1 MVERVGQVEPGG
13 QSPAQEPDGQ
23 PREPGTDQPES
34 APGRRARAWTLTVA
48 GAWSAMAVVGLTIG
62 RPELAMVTH
71 IAVRAVSGAP
81 FSGAVVPVLAV
92 PAANPSAAP
101 KRSGGPSS
109 SVQEGVRVTYPA
121 AAKAAA
127 SGGQPSAATS
137 TSPPASSGPS
147 PTGQPPTY
155 GQPSPSP
162 GPTPSSSSPASSPS
176 ATASAPPS
184 SPAPTDTATPTP
196 TDSASP
202 VATDSANCLQS
213 ASSSPSVSSL
223 INSLLDCPSSLLGSP

>member
-1 MVERVGQVEPGG
+1 MVEQVEPGG
-13 QSPAQEPDGQ
+13 QSPAQEPDDGQ
-23 PREPGTDQPES
+23 PWEPGTEQPES

-48 GAWSAMAVVGLTIG
+48 GAWSAMAVVALTVG

-71 IAVRAVSGAP
+71 IAVRAVSGVP

-92 PAANPSAAP
+92 PASNPSAVP
-101 KRSGGPSS
+101 KPSGGPSS
-109 SVQEGVRVTYPA
+109 SVQEGVRRGR
-121 AAKAAA
+121 AAKVAA

-137 TSPPASSGPS
+137 TSPPATSRPS
-147 PTGQPPTY
+147 PTGQPTY

-184 SPAPTDTATPTP
+184 SPAPTGTATAPP
-196 TDSASP
+196 SDSASP

-213 ASSSPSVSSL
+213 AASSPSVTSL
-223 INSLLDCPSSLLGSP
+223 INSLLGCPSSLPALP